1 MTEALRRTPLYDT
14 HVELGGRMVPFS
26 GWEMPIQYDSIL
38 LETRL
43 VRFGVG
49 LFDVSHMG
57 RVEVNGPGA
66 GPLLSS
72 VLSVSAMG
80 LREGSARYN
89 VICDEQGGIIDDGI
103 VYRKGEEQF
112 LVIPNAG
119 NRAAVYDWIVK
130 WNIGPEPAEIVDV
143 SDDYAMIACQGPAA
157 EFVLEPLSSVD
168 LSKLRPFRYVDA
180 QLDGVD
186 TMFARTGY
194 TGEDGFELIL
204 PSESAGRIWSLLMDK
219 GAIAAGLGARDVLR
233 MEAGLLL
240 HGSDMSTEV
249 NPYEAALERF
259 VRPNRRRYIAGEAL
273 RRIRDEGVSR
283 RMVGF
288 NMVERGI
295 PRHGY
300 AIMGE
305 SGQIG
310 EVTSGGYSPTLDRN
324 IGMGYVQTDYS
335 AEGSRFHIDIR
346 GRSVEAEVTSLPFY
360 TRRRRSDS

>member
-1 MTEALRRTPLYDT
+1 MTETLRRTPLYNT

-38 LETRL
+38 NEARL

-57 RVEVNGPGA
+57 RVEISGA
-66 GPLLSS
+66 GAAPLLSS
-72 VLSVSAMG
+72 VLSVSAMA
-80 LREGSARYN
+80 LRAGSARYN

-119 NRAAVYDWIVK
+119 NHADVLDWIVR
-130 WNIGPEPAEIVDV
+130 WNTGPDKADIVDV

-157 EFVLEPLSSVD
+157 EFVLEPLASVD
-168 LSKLRPFRYVDA
+168 LSKVRPFRYVDA
-180 QLDGVD
+180 KLDGVQ

-204 PSESAGRIWSLLMDK
+204 PSESAERIWSLLMDT

-240 HGSDMSTEV
+240 HGNDMSTSI

-259 VRPNRRRYIAGEAL
+259 VRPNRKRYVAGPAL

-283 RMVGF
+283 RLVGF

-295 PRHGY
+295 PRHGHPIVDDS
-300 AIMGE
+300 A
-305 SGQIG
+305 QIG
-310 EVTSGGYSPTLDRN
+310 EVTSGGYSPTLDRS
-324 IGMGYVQTDYS
+324 IGIGYVQTGYS
-335 AEGSRFHIDIR
+335 TEGSRFQIDIR
-346 GRSVEAEVTSLPFY
+346 GRRVQAEVTSLPFY
-360 TRRRRSDS
+360 TRRRRSST

>member
-1 MTEALRRTPLYDT
+1 MTEDLRRTPLYDT
-14 HVELGGRMVPFS
+14 HVSLGGLMVPFS

-38 LETRL
+38 YEARL

-57 RVEVNGPGA
+57 RYEVRGPGA
-66 GPLLSS
+66 AALLSR
-72 VLSVSAMG
+72 VLSVSAIA
-80 LREGSARYN
+80 LQEGRARYN
-89 VICDEQGGIIDDGI
+89 VICNEEGGIIDDGV
-103 VYRKGEEQF
+103 VYRKGEELF

-119 NRAAVYDWIVK
+119 NRAAVWDWIAR
-130 WNIGPEPAEIVDV
+130 WNTRPDRAQVVDV

-157 EFVLEPLSSVD
+157 EFILDPITSID
-168 LSKLRPFRYVDA
+168 LSKVRPFRYADA

-204 PSESAGRIWSLLMDK
+204 PAENAEHIWSLLMDK

-240 HGSDMSTEV
+240 HGSDMSTDV

-259 VRPNRRRYIAGEAL
+259 VRPNRKGYVAGPAL
-273 RRIRDEGVSR
+273 RRIRDEGVSKR
-283 RMVGF
+283 IVGF

-300 AIMGE
+300 AIMDGAE
-305 SGQIG
+305 QIG
-310 EVTSGGYSPTLDRN
+310 EVTSGGYSPTLDRS
-324 IGMGYVQTDYS
+324 IGIGYVQTGYS
-335 AEGSRFHIDIR
+335 TEGSRFHIDIR
-346 GRSVEAEVTSLPFY
+346 GRRVQAEVTGLPFY
-360 TRRRRSDS
+360 TRRRRSSA